1 MNKLINI
8 FPEINHELMIPLQSL
23 DDEQIC
29 HKWLQEPDKYRYL
42 LAIFY
47 RYYQLQNSF
56 DIDLNVQY
64 LIDKYYVQL
73 WYFIFDELFTNI
85 SLSVPNAL
93 KDTIQLLIESFFLKE
108 EIANEKLTADNQIN
122 QENIR
127 YLPLQYFLAK
137 ALNNLSPLE
146 RIILIT
152 KDKFGWE
159 EDKIL
164 QYLQQQNQPMSLSE
178 LKSYY
183 TQAHFRLVNNL
194 PTDIITI
201 CL

>member
-73 WYFIFDELFTNI
+73 WYFIFDELFANI

-108 EIANEKLTADNQIN
+108 EIANEKLTADNRIN

-137 ALNNLSPLE
+137 ALNNLSPIE

-164 QYLQQQNQPMSLSE
+164 QYLQQQNQLMSLSE
-178 LKSYY
+178 LQSYY
-183 TQAHFRLVNNL
+183 TQAHSRLVNNL

>member
-73 WYFIFDELFTNI
+73 WYFIFDELFANI
-85 SLSVPNAL
+85 SLSIPNAL

-108 EIANEKLTADNQIN
+108 KIANEKLTADNKIN

-159 EDKIL
+159 DDKIL

-178 LKSYY
+178 LQSYY
-183 TQAHFRLVNNL
+183 TQAHSRLINNL